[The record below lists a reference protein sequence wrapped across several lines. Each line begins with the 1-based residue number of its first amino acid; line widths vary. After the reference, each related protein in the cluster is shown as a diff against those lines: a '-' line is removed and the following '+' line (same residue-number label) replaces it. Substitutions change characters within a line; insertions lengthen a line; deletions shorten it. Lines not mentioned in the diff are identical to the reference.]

1 MPSVAMEV
9 AGEIESRSNQ
19 EGLHLVDMMLAAI
32 DLQAQKGLLNQIV
45 GVVGVVSPATQQA
58 TEF

>member
-1 MPSVAMEV
+1 
-9 AGEIESRSNQ
+9 
-19 EGLHLVDMMLAAI
+19 MMLATI
-32 DLQAQKGLLNQIV
+32 DMQAQKGFLNQIV